1 MGKTPPL
8 DYIYEEGGQ
17 VAYIKRDRI
26 KGDRAFDLHNR
37 ERYRVEGSKLLDLTS
52 GKIMG
57 YLDILGRPRTASKS
71 GLFDSADPD
80 SGNDSTMRSAT

>member
-1 MGKTPPL
+1 MS

-17 VAYIKRDRI
+17 VAYIKRDRV

-57 YLDILGRPRTASKS
+57 YIDMLGRDLARRANR
-71 GLFDSADPD
+71 AC
-80 SGNDSTMRSAT
+80 STLLIQIAATIQP

>member
-1 MGKTPPL
+1 MS
-8 DYIYEEGGQ
+8 DYICEEGGQ

-26 KGDRAFDLHNR
+26 KGDRAFDLHHNR

-57 YLDILGRPRTASKS
+57 YLDMLGRPSTASKS
-71 GLFDSADPD
+71 GLFDSADLG